1 MKEQVNVRRQGT
13 VRWAVLVALGLV
25 VQGCALPTKEKPQ
38 ETPDASGTPQAVVQP
53 VPAPVPEEK
62 PVEPPAAEAMPVE
75 EAPVEAEPLAA
86 PPVAETPSPREAED
100 MKASGAA
107 PAPKPAPVVEK
118 PADPHTFIVTL
129 APKDPHHPAYGKG
142 HEMGFVVNGEPGK
155 TLILVRGQTYHF
167 DVRTDVKHDFYLST
181 NPEGWGAG
189 VYSKGVKGQFTY
201 QGIVDFTPDEQTPDT
216 LYYACRNHRSMGGK
230 ILIVDPG
237 TDVAA
242 LERKLAEEAAQ
253 RAKAQADAAHLA
265 DEKAMA
271 KAKQKIAYGRLLLRI
286 KGGGI
291 PQADKARIEDTLN
304 KAQAAYD
311 EGHGVKA
318 LALAEEAGVAIK
330 KATAGKL
337 SEETRAAYK
346 KEFDELLEGVDSF
359 AQAHARTVE
368 RVKKEKGD
376 VVEYDRM
383 KVDGLVADAKRLA
396 AEDRWQEA
404 NDTLRLAQREI
415 NAATNAMLHEK
426 TVVYDKNFETPKEEY
441 EYELGRF
448 ESYLELI
455 PVAVEQRKP
464 GKGAMMLIERY
475 RDKGVSLRDQAKERA
490 AKGDYKNAILML
502 QAATA
507 NVRRGLRMAGVSM

>member
-1 MKEQVNVRRQGT
+1 
-13 VRWAVLVALGLV
+13 
-25 VQGCALPTKEKPQ
+25 
-38 ETPDASGTPQAVVQP
+38 
-53 VPAPVPEEK
+53 
-62 PVEPPAAEAMPVE
+62 VEV
-75 EAPVEAEPLAA
+75 
-86 PPVAETPSPREAED
+86 
-100 MKASGAA
+100 
-107 PAPKPAPVVEK
+107 
-118 PADPHTFIVTL
+118 PADPHTFVVTL
-129 APKDPHHPAYGKG
+129 APKDPHHPAFGKG
-142 HEMGFVVNGEPGK
+142 HEIGFLVNGEPGK
-155 TLILVRGQTYHF
+155 TLVLVRGQTYHF

-181 NPEGWGAG
+181 NLEGWGAG

-216 LYYACRNHRSMGGK
+216 LY
-230 ILIVDPG
+230 
-237 TDVAA
+237 
-242 LERKLAEEAAQ
+242 LAEEAAQ

-265 DEKAMA
+265 DEKAMD
-271 KAKQKIAYGRLLLRI
+271 KAKQKIAYGHLLLRI

-291 PQADKARIEDTLN
+291 PAGDKARIEDTL
-304 KAQAAYD
+304 KRAQAAYD

-318 LALAEEAGVAIK
+318 LSLAEEAGAAIK
-330 KATAGKL
+330 AATAGKL

-346 KEFDELLEGVDSF
+346 KEFDELLEGVDTF
-359 AQAHARTVE
+359 AQAHARTLE
-368 RVKKEKGD
+368 QVKKEKGQ

-464 GKGAMMLIERY
+464 GKGALMLIERY
-475 RDKGVSLRDQAKERA
+475 RDKGVSLRDQPKEITRTPSSCSRPPPPTCVA
-490 AKGDYKNAILML
+490 ACAWPACRCKLVPAFRQEQNNERSLW
-502 QAATA
+502 
-507 NVRRGLRMAGVSM
+507 

>member
-1 MKEQVNVRRQGT
+1 MREQVNERRQRT
-13 VRWAVLVALGLV
+13 VRWAVLMALGLV
-25 VQGCALPTKEKPQ
+25 VQGCALPTKDKPKA
-38 ETPDASGTPQAVVQP
+38 EPEASVRPPAAAQP
-53 VPAPVPEEK
+53 TPAPVPEAAT
-62 PVEPPAAEAMPVE
+62 PVEPPAAEAVPVTE
-75 EAPVEAEPLAA
+75 TPVEAEPLAA
-86 PPVAETPSPREAED
+86 PPP
-100 MKASGAA
+100 AA
-107 PAPKPAPVVEK
+107 PASLPEVAKQAVAAPSEVVEV
-118 PADPHTFIVTL
+118 PADPHTFVVTL
-129 APKDPHHPAYGKG
+129 APKDPHHPAFGKG
-142 HEMGFVVNGEPGK
+142 HEIGFLVNGEPGK
-155 TLILVRGQTYHF
+155 TLVLVRGQTYHF

-181 NPEGWGAG
+181 NLEGWGAG

-265 DEKAMA
+265 DEKAMD
-271 KAKQKIAYGRLLLRI
+271 KAKQKIAYGHLLLRI

-291 PQADKARIEDTLN
+291 PAGDKARIEDTL
-304 KAQAAYD
+304 KRAQAAYD

-318 LALAEEAGVAIK
+318 LSLAEEAGAAIK
-330 KATAGKL
+330 AATAGKL

-346 KEFDELLEGVDSF
+346 KEFDELLEGVDTF
-359 AQAHARTVE
+359 AQAHARTLE
-368 RVKKEKGD
+368 QVKKEKGQ

-464 GKGAMMLIERY
+464 GKGALMLIERY

>member
-1 MKEQVNVRRQGT
+1 MKEQSKERKQWN
-13 VRWAVLVALGLV
+13 VRWAVLVALGV
-25 VQGCALPTKEKPQ
+25 MAQGCAVLDKERSQEVSETAGMPQTLAQSAPTEK
-38 ETPDASGTPQAVVQP
+38 A
-53 VPAPVPEEK
+53 PA
-62 PVEPPAAEAMPVE
+62 EPPAAEVVPVE
-75 EAPVEAEPLAA
+75 ETPVEAEPLAA
-86 PPVAETPSPREAED
+86 PNVPVAPSPQEAGD
-100 MKASGAA
+100 TKAASVA
-107 PAPKPAPVVEK
+107 PAPKTAKVAEM
-118 PADPHTFIVTL
+118 PADPHTFIVTM
-129 APKDPHHPAYGKG
+129 APKDPHHPAYGQG
-142 HEMGFVVNGEPGK
+142 HEMGFLVNGEPGK
-155 TLILVRGQTYHF
+155 TLVLVRGQTYRF
-167 DVRTDVKHDFYLST
+167 DVRTDVQHDFYLST
-181 NPEGWGAG
+181 HLEGWGAG
-189 VYSKGVKGQFTY
+189 VYSRGVKGQFTY
-201 QGIVDFTPDEQTPDT
+201 RGIVAFTPDEQTPDT

-237 TDVAA
+237 ADVAA

-253 RAKAQADAAHLA
+253 RAKAQADVARLA
-265 DEKAMA
+265 DEKALD

-291 PQADKARIEDTLN
+291 SQGDKARIEDTLSR
-304 KAQAAYD
+304 AQTAYD

-318 LALAEEAGVAIK
+318 LALAEEAEAAIK
-330 KATAGKL
+330 TATAGKL

-346 KEFDELLEGVDSF
+346 KVFDELLEGVDTF

-368 RVKKEKGD
+368 QVKKEQGE

-415 NAATNAMLHEK
+415 NAATNAMLHK
-426 TVVYDKNFETPKEEY
+426 RTVVYDKNFETPEEEY
-441 EYELGRF
+441 DYELARF

-455 PVAVEQRKP
+455 PVAVEQRRP

-475 RDKGVSLRDQAKERA
+475 RDKGVSLREQAKERA
-490 AKGDYKNAILML
+490 ANGDYKNAILML
-502 QAATA
+502 QAATD